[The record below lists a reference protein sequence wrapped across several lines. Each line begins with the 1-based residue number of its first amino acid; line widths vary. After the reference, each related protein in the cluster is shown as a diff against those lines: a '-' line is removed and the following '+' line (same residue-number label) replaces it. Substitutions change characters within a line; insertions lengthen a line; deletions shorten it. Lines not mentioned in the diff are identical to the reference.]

1 MGIAGSWAGGAG
13 YRAAWLLWL
22 AGDAEKKAAFVVCPD
37 ARVGSRLV
45 GPQGILVGRVVGLV
59 LLLS

>member
-37 ARVGSRLV
+37 ARELV
-45 GPQGILVGRVVGLV
+45 PDWLV
-59 LLLS
+59 LRVSWLGELWVWCCF